1 MKPRLRPVH
10 EQVVVLLGASSGIGR
25 GAALRF
31 AERGAPVVVSARSSS
46 GLESLVAEITDR
58 GGRAEAVV
66 CDVSKA
72 EQVQAVA
79 DAALAAYGRIDTW
92 VNLAGVALF
101 APFEHTTAEEFKRV
115 VEVNLLGQVHG
126 AMVALPHLRR
136 DGGSLICVSSMG
148 AKRGIPL
155 QTAYCASKHGIDGF
169 VESLRTELQHDRS
182 PVSLTNIMP
191 ATINTPLFDNA
202 RTKLGVKPT
211 APPPVYQ
218 PDLVVDAI
226 LHAAEHPVRDL
237 VVGGAARAVILTESL
252 APRLLD
258 AVLST
263 VGYRLHYT
271 EELKPEGAPDNLD
284 EPLPGNDSVE
294 GTIGDHAL
302 SRSLYTRWRLAAPLR
317 RTATIARDT
326 LRVAAGTA
334 RSSS

>member
-1 MKPRLRPVH
+1 MKPRLRPIH
-10 EQVVVLLGASSGIGR
+10 QQVVVVMGASSGIGR

-31 AERGAPVVVSARSSS
+31 AEGGAAVVVSARSST
-46 GLESLVAEITDR
+46 GLESLVAEITAR
-58 GGRAEAVV
+58 GGRAAAVV

-79 DAALAAYGRIDTW
+79 HAALAAHGRIDTW
-92 VNLAGVALF
+92 VNVAGVALF

-126 AMVALPHLRR
+126 AMAALPHLRR

-155 QTAYCASKHGIDGF
+155 QTAYCAAKHGVDGF
-169 VESLRTELQHDRS
+169 IESLRIELQHDRT
-182 PVSLTNIMP
+182 PVNLTQVLP

-202 RTKLGVKPT
+202 RTRLGVKPT

-218 PDLVVDAI
+218 PNIVIDAI
-226 LHAAEHPVRDL
+226 LHAAEHPARDII
-237 VVGGAARAVILTESL
+237 VGGAARALILTESL

-258 AVLST
+258 ALLSR

-284 EPLPGNDSVE
+284 EPLPGNNTVE
-294 GTIGDHAL
+294 GTIGDNAL
-302 SRSLYTRWRLAAPLR
+302 PHSLYTRWALAAPLR
-317 RTATIARDT
+317 SALRTARDTVTATI
-326 LRVAAGTA
+326 
-334 RSSS
+334 RSA